1 MPYTEYNEHFQMLD
15 AIVNNAVGFRI
26 DVEFGDI
33 DDCANHTVTVLFD
46 LEGVQFECANKK
58 TETEDAL
65 HDFLIKFDLS
75 KIGMGF
81 LAASDI
87 HYVEDCGDSM
97 YAVTYG

>member
-15 AIVNNAVGFRI
+15 VIVNNAVGFRI

-46 LEGVQFECANKK
+46 LEGVQFECA
-58 TETEDAL
+58 L

-75 KIGMGF
+75 KIGMAF

-87 HYVEDCGDSM
+87 LYVEDCGDSM